1 MNQEESSQILT
12 MLPTGKPHVSFSEV
26 KMWKECPWRHK
37 LVHIEKLSIQEPSPH
52 LHYGT
57 IVHDAIENFLNT
69 KEMKIDSCLTKIEA
83 AWDEFGFDSEQY
95 IKQQT
100 ENAQRQGWKYRHDNL
115 DAWKQSAT
123 NSLKRLPVF
132 MDENFGEWKSI
143 EAEHQL
149 YENIEGV
156 EGEKFK
162 GFIDAIILSKVDGKK
177 KAWVIDWKTSS
188 PRGWDRKKREDFL
201 MQAQL
206 MLYKSF
212 WSKKM
217 ELRSR
222 DIACAFVL
230 LKKKT
235 IEEKAV
241 QMIKVSA
248 GPASM
253 EKSQKL
259 VRSAI
264 KGIKSGLLLKNRE
277 ACRFCEFKDTKHC
290 T

>member
-1 MNQEESSQILT
+1 MSNQDLVL
-12 MLPTGKPHVSFSEV
+12 LPTGKPHVSFSEV
-26 KMWKECPWRHK
+26 RMWKECPWRHK
-37 LVHIEKLSIQEPSPH
+37 LTHIDKLSIQEPSTH

-57 IVHDAIENFLNT
+57 IVHEAVENFLNT
-69 KEMKIDSCLTKIEA
+69 GKMEIEPCLDNIKS
-83 AWDEFGFDSEQY
+83 AWDQFGFDSIEF
-95 IKQQT
+95 IEKQKKI
-100 ENAQRQGWKYRHDNL
+100 AQSQGWKYRHDNL
-115 DAWKQSAT
+115 ETWQESAS
-123 NSLKRLPVF
+123 NCLKRLPSF
-132 MDENFGEWKSI
+132 MNENFGEWRSI
-143 EAEHQL
+143 EAEHKL
-149 YENIEGV
+149 YEDIKGS

-162 GFIDAIILSKVDGKK
+162 GFIDAIILSKIDGKK
-177 KAWVIDWKTSS
+177 KAWIIDWKTSS

-212 WSKKM
+212 WSEKIQ
-217 ELRSR
+217 LRSR
-222 DIACAFVL
+222 DISCGFVL

-235 IEEKAV
+235 PVEKCV
-241 QMIKVSA
+241 QLIKVSA

-277 ACRFCEFKDTKHC
+277 ACKFCEFKDTPHC

>member
-1 MNQEESSQILT
+1 LIKEKELQL
-12 MLPTGKPHVSFSEV
+12 LPTGKPHVSFSEV

-37 LVHIEKLSIQEPSPH
+37 LVHIEKLSIQEESPH

-57 IVHDAIENFLNT
+57 IVHDAVENFLNT
-69 KEMKIDSCLTKIEA
+69 KEMNIKGCQSKIQD
-83 AWDEFGFDSEQY
+83 AWDTHGFDSEQY
-95 IKQQT
+95 IASQT
-100 ENAQRQGWKYRHDNL
+100 ERAQKQGWKYRHDTV
-115 DAWKQSAT
+115 DAYKKSAE
-123 NSLKRLPVF
+123 NCLVRLPDF
-132 MDENFGEWKSI
+132 MNENFGDWKSI
-143 EAEHQL
+143 EAEHKL
-149 YENIEGV
+149 YEDIKGAS
-156 EGEKFK
+156 GEKFK
-162 GFIDAIILSKVDGKK
+162 GFIDAIILSKIDGKK
-177 KAWVIDWKTSS
+177 KAWIIDWKTSS

-212 WSKKM
+212 WSEKM

-222 DIACAFVL
+222 DIACGFVL

-235 IEEKAV
+235 VMEKSV
-241 QMIKVSA
+241 QLINVSA
-248 GPASM
+248 GPSAM

-277 ACRFCEFKDTKHC
+277 ACRFCEFKGTPHC

>member
-1 MNQEESSQILT
+1 VLKDNELPV
-12 MLPTGKPHVSFSEV
+12 LPTGKPHVSFSEV

-37 LVHIEKLSIQEPSPH
+37 LTHIDKLSIQEPSTH

-57 IVHDAIENFLNT
+57 IVHEAVENFLNT
-69 KEMKIDSCLTKIEA
+69 GKMDIDSCKKQIEL
-83 AWDEFGFDSEQY
+83 AWGEFGFDSVDF
-95 IKQQT
+95 IKKQ
-100 ENAQRQGWKYRHDNL
+100 EEKAQAQGWKYRHDNL
-115 DAWKQSAT
+115 SSWKESAENCLT
-123 NSLKRLPVF
+123 RLPSF
-132 MDENFGEWKSI
+132 MDENFGEWRSI
-143 EAEHQL
+143 EAEHKL
-149 YENIEGV
+149 YEDISGAT
-156 EGEKFK
+156 GEKFK
-162 GFIDAIILSKVDGKK
+162 GFIDAILLSKKNGKK
-177 KAWVIDWKTSS
+177 KAWIIDWKTSS

-212 WSKKM
+212 WSEKM
-217 ELRSR
+217 QLRSR
-222 DIACAFVL
+222 DISCGFVL

-235 IEEKAV
+235 KTEKSV
-241 QMIKVSA
+241 QLIDVSA
-248 GPASM
+248 GPKSM

-277 ACRFCEFKDTKHC
+277 SCRFCEFKDTIHC

>member
-1 MNQEESSQILT
+1 MSNSELIV
-12 MLPTGKPHVSFSEV
+12 LPTGKPHVSFSEV

-37 LVHIEKLSIQEPSPH
+37 LVHIEKLAIQEPSPH

-69 KEMKIDSCLTKIEA
+69 QKMDISSCLTKIEA
-83 AWDEFGFDSEQY
+83 AWEQYGFDSLQY
-95 IKQQT
+95 IESQT
-100 ENAQRQGWKYRHDNL
+100 EVAQKQGWKYRHDSL
-115 DAWKQSAT
+115 ADWKQSAS
-123 NSLKRLPVF
+123 NSLTRLPSF
-132 MDENFGEWKSI
+132 MDENFGEWKAI

-149 YENIEGV
+149 YEDINGMS
-156 EGEKFK
+156 GEKFK
-162 GFIDAIILSKVDGKK
+162 GFIDAIILSKINGKK
-177 KAWVIDWKTSS
+177 KAWIIDWKTSS
-188 PRGWDRKKREDFL
+188 PRGWSRQKREDFL

-212 WSKKM
+212 WSEKM

-222 DIACAFVL
+222 DISCGFVL

-235 IEEKAV
+235 PIEKSV
-241 QMIKVSA
+241 QLIKVSA
-248 GPASM
+248 GPAAM
-253 EKSQKL
+253 DKSQKL

-264 KGIKSGLLLKNRE
+264 KGMKSGLLLKNRE
-277 ACRFCEFKDTKHC
+277 ACRFCEFKDTIHC

>member
-1 MNQEESSQILT
+1 MSQEKELKL
-12 MLPTGKPHVSFSEV
+12 LPTGKPHVSFSEV

-37 LVHIEKLSIQEPSPH
+37 LFHIDKLSIQEESPH

-57 IVHDAIENFLNT
+57 IVHEAVENFLNT
-69 KEMKIDSCLTKIEA
+69 REMNIKECQNNIQK
-83 AWDEFGFDSEQY
+83 AWEEHGFDTVEF
-95 IKQQT
+95 IEKQ
-100 ENAQRQGWKYRHDNL
+100 EKSAQAQGWKYRHDDL
-115 DAWKQSAT
+115 DSWKKSAENCLT
-123 NSLKRLPVF
+123 RLPSF
-132 MDENFGEWKSI
+132 MDENFGDWKSI
-143 EAEHQL
+143 EAEHKL
-149 YENIEGV
+149 YEDIRGV
-156 EGEKFK
+156 SGEKFK
-162 GFIDAIILSKVDGKK
+162 GFIDAIILSKKNGKK
-177 KAWVIDWKTSS
+177 KAWIIDWKTSS
-188 PRGWDRKKREDFL
+188 PRGWSKEKRQDFL

-212 WSKKM
+212 WSEKM

-222 DIACAFVL
+222 DISCGFVL

-235 IEEKAV
+235 PVEKSVQLIE
-241 QMIKVSA
+241 VSA
-248 GPASM
+248 GPSSM

-277 ACRFCEFKDTKHC
+277 ACRFCEFKDTPHC

>member
-1 MNQEESSQILT
+1 LNKENSLPL
-12 MLPTGKPHVSFSEV
+12 LPTGKPHISFSEA

-37 LVHIEKLSIQEPSPH
+37 LVHIDKLSIQEESPH

-57 IVHDAIENFLNT
+57 IVHEAIEDFLNT
-69 KEMKIDSCLTKIEA
+69 REMNINSCQAKIQA
-83 AWDEFGFDSEQY
+83 AWDEHGFDSEQY
-95 IKQQT
+95 IKKQT
-100 ENAQRQGWKYRHDNL
+100 ENAQKQGWKYRHDKV
-115 DAWKQSAT
+115 DSWKQSAENCLT
-123 NSLKRLPVF
+123 RLPDF

-149 YENIEGV
+149 YEDIKGV
-156 EGEKFK
+156 SGEKFK
-162 GFIDAIILSKVDGKK
+162 GFIDAIILSKKEGKK
-177 KAWVIDWKTSS
+177 KAWIIDWKTSS
-188 PRGWDRKKREDFL
+188 PRGWSREKQQDFL

-212 WSKKM
+212 WSEKM

-222 DIACAFVL
+222 DISCGFVL

-235 IEEKAV
+235 PIEKSV
-241 QMIKVSA
+241 QLINVSA
-248 GPASM
+248 GPTSM
-253 EKSQKL
+253 EKSQKM
-259 VRSAI
+259 VRSVI

-277 ACRFCEFKDTKHC
+277 ACKFCEFKDTHHC